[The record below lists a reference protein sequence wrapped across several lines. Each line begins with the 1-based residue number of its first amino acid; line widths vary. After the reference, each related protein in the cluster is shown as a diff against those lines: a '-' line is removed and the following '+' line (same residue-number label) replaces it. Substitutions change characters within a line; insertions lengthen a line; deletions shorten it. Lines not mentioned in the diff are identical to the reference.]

1 MGKKK
6 GRVLN
11 GASPRTATNSA
22 MCLLRV
28 GVDLGGLF
36 DLVLSDT
43 FASNMMRSDAFR
55 ETRALPMFDLVL
67 VPDVSFGGLVLLLQR
82 LGSIFSRLERCLFP
96 AGCGAAIRTPRASM
110 SLLHPGT
117 IGAHP

>member
-22 MCLLRV
+22 VCLLRV

-43 FASNMMRSDAFR
+43 FASNMMRSDDFR
-55 ETRALPMFDLVL
+55 ETRALTMFDLVL
-67 VPDVSFGGLVLLLQR
+67 VPDVSFGGRSEEHTSELQSRPHLVCRLLLEKKKKVD
-82 LGSIFSRLERCLFP
+82 I
-96 AGCGAAIRTPRASM
+96 
-110 SLLHPGT
+110 
-117 IGAHP
+117 

>member
-11 GASPRTATNSA
+11 GPSPRTATNSA
-22 MCLLRV
+22 VCLLRV

-43 FASNMMRSDAFR
+43 FASNMMRSDDFR
-55 ETRALPMFDLVL
+55 ETRALTMFDLVL
-67 VPDVSFGGLVLLLQR
+67 VPDVSFGVLGASSADL
-82 LGSIFSRLERCLFP
+82 SAAFSPVAVVPPSGF
-96 AGCGAAIRTPRASM
+96 G
-110 SLLHPGT
+110 
-117 IGAHP
+117 